1 VKIVEDYEEY
11 GVDEA
16 REGSFTYELGTA
28 LGNFAPCLK

>member
-1 VKIVEDYEEY
+1 MKIVEGYEGY

-28 LGNFAPCLK
+28 ALET